1 MGQAGRDKVTREFN
15 LMTNAARRATLYEN
29 GILV

>member
-15 LMTNAARRATLYEN
+15 LMTNAAKRARLYEY
-29 GILV
+29 GVLV